1 MKQVTDRLSN
11 AELEFK
17 CFYSCQR
24 DEIYVKIRATPS
36 RLSAQAELTG
46 YKLLLQRDRLKARLL
61 QGKKGVWKPISVVD
75 EKNVS
80 PYNPF
85 DYIYG
90 RYTKEADGNDLYV
103 KYSVM
108 DNHKHPFRNVDRIKL
123 IIAILEGP
131 LIERGCALNLRDMRG
146 HKVVLAAFP
155 LHEYDDLKALQ
166 RKWLQLW
173 SLQQPVDNIRD
184 YFGERIAFYF
194 VYLNHYVNALVSP
207 AIGGLVTYI
216 VKVIYGDPENFL
228 MPYFTVFMIL
238 WSTFFIEFWKRRQI
252 TVAMQWGVHGFEAEE
267 TDRPEFQ
274 GILTTSPVNGKNM
287 TYFPDEEKNYRNRLI
302 NFLVMMS
309 LSVVITIVVL
319 IFFLQNFLNGDKQK
333 KMMTVLGI
341 NFATICISLLN
352 AVVIAVLNLIYAQ
365 FIAVKFNNYENWRTD
380 TEYED
385 NLVIKVFIFQLVN
398 SYAAT
403 TYVSFIK
410 SFIGIPCVNN
420 NCVGDVASTLSTIFL
435 SGLISRLINEFV
447 VRLTKQ
453 RYTESRETK
462 GIEPGRTLTPL
473 EMQYILGEYDVL
485 RGTLNDYA
493 SLTIQYGFTN
503 LFVGA
508 FPLAPTMA
516 CISAYIQI
524 RVDGWKLCQALR
536 RPQPKTAEDIGVWQS
551 MLEIISV
558 LSVVYNFGI
567 ILFTSHYLQNMYWST
582 RWLLF
587 IIFEHVMLLLKYI
600 VAESI
605 PDTPFEVELQ
615 LSRQELYVS
624 KAIDNQYDLVENSS
638 LLSTSKESVNIII
651 QENDHYEWDLINDN
665 INDDEDE
672 EKKANDDVHKK
683 VANSEI
689 EMTNR

>member
-1 MKQVTDRLSN
+1 VFKVYDEEIKSTSFNNFQIKYSMKQVTDRLSN

-36 RLSAQAELTG
+36 RLSAQAELMD

-108 DNHKHPFRNVDRIKL
+108 DNHKHPFRNVDRIKM

-194 VYLNHYVNALVSP
+194 VYLNHYVNSLVSP

-216 VKVIYGDPENFL
+216 VKVLTHLLTHSPTHSLTLSLTQVIYGDPENFL
-228 MPYFTVFMIL
+228 MPYFTVFMII

-274 GILTTSPVNGKNM
+274 GIVTTSPVNGKNM
-287 TYFPDEEKNYRNRLI
+287 TYFPDEEKNYR
-302 NFLVMMS
+302 
-309 LSVVITIVVL
+309 TH
-319 IFFLQNFLNGDKQK
+319 
-333 KMMTVLGI
+333 
-341 NFATICISLLN
+341 
-352 AVVIAVLNLIYAQ
+352 
-365 FIAVKFNNYENWRTD
+365 
-380 TEYED
+380 
-385 NLVIKVFIFQLVN
+385 
-398 SYAAT
+398 
-403 TYVSFIK
+403 
-410 SFIGIPCVNN
+410 
-420 NCVGDVASTLSTIFL
+420 
-435 SGLISRLINEFV
+435 
-447 VRLTKQ
+447 
-453 RYTESRETK
+453 
-462 GIEPGRTLTPL
+462 
-473 EMQYILGEYDVL
+473 
-485 RGTLNDYA
+485 
-493 SLTIQYGFTN
+493 SLTHSLTHLLTYLLTHLLIQ
-503 LFVGA
+503 V
-508 FPLAPTMA
+508 
-516 CISAYIQI
+516 
-524 RVDGWKLCQALR
+524 
-536 RPQPKTAEDIGVWQS
+536 
-551 MLEIISV
+551 
-558 LSVVYNFGI
+558 
-567 ILFTSHYLQNMYWST
+567 
-582 RWLLF
+582 
-587 IIFEHVMLLLKYI
+587 I
-600 VAESI
+600 V
-605 PDTPFEVELQ
+605 
-615 LSRQELYVS
+615 
-624 KAIDNQYDLVENSS
+624 
-638 LLSTSKESVNIII
+638 
-651 QENDHYEWDLINDN
+651 
-665 INDDEDE
+665 
-672 EKKANDDVHKK
+672 
-683 VANSEI
+683 
-689 EMTNR
+689 